1 MPAFPPSARDAPLL
15 GGTVLDMLE
24 EEAGPRAVA
33 ALARGRLGGSAAIAL
48 ERAFDRPLVE
58 VERDWRARLSSAG
71 GGPRVRRRRGYLYE
85 LDAAD
90 EEQQQ

>member
-1 MPAFPPSARDAPLL
+1 
-15 GGTVLDMLE
+15 
-24 EEAGPRAVA
+24 
-33 ALARGRLGGSAAIAL
+33 LGGSASVAL
-48 ERAFDRPLVE
+48 ERAFDRPLLE

-71 GGPRVRRRRGYLYE
+71 AGPRVRRHRGYLYE